1 MAIFISFEGGE
12 GSGKSAQSQIL
23 GERLNTFGLQTLL
36 IREPGSTP
44 LGKYLREWLKRETS
58 SKEAVSSVAELFVF
72 AAARA
77 EVVQKVVKPALKLPG
92 MVIITDRFAD
102 STTAY
107 QGYGRNLSLGKI
119 AQINE
124 IAMQGVKP
132 DLTFLLDCDPQV
144 ALGRIGDVQLTLPM
158 KENSAETA
166 VSPNRVDQVGTRR
179 FEQESIEFHKRI
191 RTGYHQMAKVE
202 PNRWHVVDG
211 SMNIEDVSASIW
223 NALPKKLSSL
233 DKSSFMMDALSQ
245 TFNTA

>member
-23 GERLNTFGLQTLL
+23 GERLNNFGLQTLL

-44 LGKYLREWLKRETS
+44 LGKYLREWMKRETS
-58 SKEAVSSVAELFVF
+58 SKETVSPVAELFVF

-107 QGYGRNLSLGKI
+107 QGYGRKLPLDKI
-119 AQINE
+119 ARINE

-144 ALGRIGDVQLTLPM
+144 ALDRIGNVQLTLPM
-158 KENSAETA
+158 KENSDETV
-166 VSPNRVDQVGTRR
+166 VSSNRVDQVGTRR

-191 RTGYHQMAKVE
+191 RSGYHQMVKVE

-211 SMNIEDVSASIW
+211 SMSIEDVSASIW
-223 NALPKKLSSL
+223 NALPKKLSGL
-233 DKSSFMMDALSQ
+233 DKSSFIMDALSQ